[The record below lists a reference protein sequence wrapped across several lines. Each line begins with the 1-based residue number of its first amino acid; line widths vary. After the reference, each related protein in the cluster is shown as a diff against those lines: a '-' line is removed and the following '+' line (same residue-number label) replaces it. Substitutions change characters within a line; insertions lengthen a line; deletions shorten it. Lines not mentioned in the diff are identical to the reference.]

1 MLILSQ
7 NYIQHIYY
15 WFSLL
20 FLQRKREFMKK
31 LFLLTILLFSITLTF
46 AQEVRGKIVIAG
58 TLNPLE
64 NVNIVNLNQV
74 IGAATDNKGEF
85 SITAQ
90 ANDTLHLSYLG
101 YKSLKVR
108 VTNDWINFESIAKIE
123 MTELALALEEVV
135 VSELRLTGYLELDI
149 KQVPIQSNVR
159 YSISGLSST
168 GYESSPSSP
177 STVTKVLGAL
187 FNPADFLHNL
197 FGKKP
202 KEMRKLRK
210 MKEDDEIRNLLASR
224 FDREMLMALLQVD
237 KVDLDLLVSEC
248 NYSKDFFRTA
258 NDLQILDA
266 ISECYEEYR
275 VLNRSSL
282 KRL

>member
-1 MLILSQ
+1 ML
-7 NYIQHIYY
+7 
-15 WFSLL
+15 FC
-20 FLQRKREFMKK
+20 
-31 LFLLTILLFSITLTF
+31 ITLSL
-46 AQEVRGKIVIAG
+46 AQSKVKGKIVIAG
-58 TLNPLE
+58 TLTPLE
-64 NVNIVNLNQV
+64 SVNIVNLNEV
-74 IGAATDNKGEF
+74 IGTTTNENGEF
-85 SITAQ
+85 AITAKT
-90 ANDTLHLSYLG
+90 NDTLHLSYLG

-108 VTNDWINFESIAKIE
+108 VTNDWINFESTATIE

-135 VSELRLTGYLELDI
+135 VNQINLTGYLEVDI
-149 KQVPIQSNVR
+149 KQVPINNNTR

-168 GYESSPSSP
+168 GYESKPSAP
-177 STVTKVLGAL
+177 STVTKVLGAI

-202 KEMRKLRK
+202 REMRKLRK

-237 KVDLDLLVSEC
+237 KVDLDLLISEC
-248 NYSKDFFRTA
+248 NYSKDFLRTA

-266 ISECYEEYR
+266 ISECYEEYK
-275 VLNRSSL
+275 VLNRSSK